1 MKTALRFINAEMK
14 KAGIDYHF
22 QKNRKPKATYPY
34 FVGELVPA
42 DPVTEDGRKE
52 FTLILDG
59 FNRESPQ
66 TEGTL
71 LELFAEAEKIE
82 EHFPPV
88 EGLAAVSGDQAVAV
102 FYCSCPPEESGDEQL
117 QKIRIDLTVKTWKG
131 GN

>member
-82 EHFPPV
+82 EHFPRWRGWPQCL
-88 EGLAAVSGDQAVAV
+88 ETRQLRSFIAAASRKSPGMS
-102 FYCSCPPEESGDEQL
+102 SCRRYGS
-117 QKIRIDLTVKTWKG
+117 I
-131 GN
+131 